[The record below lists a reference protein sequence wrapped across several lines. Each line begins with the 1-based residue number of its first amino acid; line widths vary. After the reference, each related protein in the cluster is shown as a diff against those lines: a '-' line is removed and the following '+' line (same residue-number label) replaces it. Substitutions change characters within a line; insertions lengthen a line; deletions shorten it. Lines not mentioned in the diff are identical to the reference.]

1 MLLKKHIFM
10 IYQYLYNTKYKIM
23 TSFKYILAYFLLFI
37 VLFFST
43 PHVFSQRSLTVLN
56 FSYSE
61 NFNTMGSSATASL
74 PTGFKIGSDWSAGT
88 STTTYAAGTTGTG
101 VIASNSAGGNYNWAE
116 GITGS
121 STDRALGFLSSG
133 SVTLPR
139 SIIYA
144 FTNNTGQTVT
154 SLTISWT
161 YEKYRSGSNPFA
173 WTFFHG
179 SNGAAVS
186 TSNSSGDLAYTAD
199 ASNSIIFNPPGST
212 SKSLTITGLS
222 IADGTTYFLRWAYSG
237 SNGNTN
243 GQGLAIDNFSIA
255 LNRSVCVT
263 PSVQPTALQFSSSTT
278 STIGGSFTGSSP
290 SSDGYLVLASDNNL
304 LATNP
309 IDGSIYQVGDEIGDA
324 VVVSTGSGT
333 SFTATGL
340 NASTTYYFFV
350 YSYSNEC
357 SGGPKYNTS
366 APLSGNETTLV
377 GTPACSTPTN
387 LISGFS
393 LNQTSTSISGSFTA
407 AASTDEYL
415 VLISS
420 ANSLASSPINGV
432 VYTAGQSAFGG
443 TVVQVNSN
451 TNFLASS
458 LSPSTQYYVYVF
470 SVNSQNCT
478 GGPTYSATNITAN
491 ATTNSFPAC
500 SSISLSTQP
509 SALNFTITSTTVAGN
524 FTSAAGADHYLVVR
538 STSSTLSTSPVN
550 GQTYTA
556 GATLGNGIVVSYT
569 TSTNFSATG
578 LTAGTTYYFFI
589 FSSVNNCSGSPS
601 APLYYTSAAS
611 LQGNATTTS
620 DTYSYYFGNFHSHT
634 GYSDGN
640 KDGNSPTP
648 TEAYNFAKTATG
660 MDFLGV
666 SEHNHT
672 AAGGSLSNYQNG
684 VTRANNFNSANN
696 NFLALLGMEWGTISG
711 GGHVL
716 VYGDGFDHLIG
727 WEPNEYTVYVAKSDY
742 TGASGLFKVI
752 NDYSGN
758 SALAILAHPSSSD
771 FNNLSGT
778 AYSSS
783 VDDALV
789 GVALETG
796 PAFSTNTTYSNPG
809 SSMSFLSYYQKLLG
823 KGYRVGPVVDHDNHY
838 TTFGKTTYSRTA
850 VIATSLTRTAVI
862 DAMRNMRFYA
872 TQDYDAKVK
881 FTINGRMMGADFTGR
896 YAPIISVEITDVDH
910 AIDLPNATIKI
921 MYGTPGSNVIAA
933 NLIQFTGST
942 FTYTNNTQINN
953 SINYYYLDITIGTRR
968 IITAPIWYRRDDNT
982 ALPVKLSSFTASRM
996 GSRVK
1001 LNWVTEQEIN
1011 SSHFIVERSANSVK
1025 WDSLVWVSAAG
1036 SSNYSISYQ
1045 AYDET
1050 PLSGY
1055 NFYRLKQVDLD
1066 GKVEYSSVKKVLF
1079 VDLGSLIISPN
1090 PASNQIEIRFSKS
1103 SEASRKIQ
1111 LIDQKGKVLRII
1123 ESPKSIIHFDTSNL
1137 ANGEY
1142 YIRAYTIEGV
1152 LIANFIK
1159 LK

>member
-1 MLLKKHIFM
+1 MRLFSNLVG
-10 IYQYLYNTKYKIM
+10 L
-23 TSFKYILAYFLLFI
+23 FLSVFS
-37 VLFFST
+37 VFFSIQL
-43 PHVFSQRSLTVLN
+43 VAQQSLTSVNLT
-56 FSYSE
+56 YTE

-74 PTGFKIGSDWSAGT
+74 PTGFKIGTDWSAGV

-101 VIASNSAGGNYNWAE
+101 IIASNSAGGNYNWAD

-133 SVTLPR
+133 SVTLPK

-154 SLTISWT
+154 SLTLNWT
-161 YEKYRSGSNPFA
+161 YEKYRSGSNPYA
-173 WTFFHG
+173 WSFFHG
-179 SNGAAVS
+179 SNGAAVT
-186 TSNSSGDLAYTAD
+186 TSNLNGDLTYTAD

-212 SKSLTITGLS
+212 VKSFTISGLS
-222 IADGTTYFLRWAYSG
+222 IANGATYYLRWAYSG
-237 SNGNTN
+237 SSGNTN
-243 GQGLAIDNFSIA
+243 GQGLAIDNFTIA
-255 LNRSVCVT
+255 LNRQDCTT
-263 PSVQPTALQFSSSTT
+263 PTAQPTTLQFSNATT
-278 STIGGSFTGSSP
+278 TTIDGSFTGSSP
-290 SSDGYLVLASDNNL
+290 SADGYLVLASNSNL

-309 IDGSIYQVGDEIGDA
+309 VDGSIYQVGDEIGDA

-333 SFTATGL
+333 SFTATDL
-340 NASTTYYFFV
+340 NASTTYYFFI

-366 APLSGNETTLV
+366 SPLSGNETTLA
-377 GTPACSTPTN
+377 GTPVCNTPTN
-387 LISGFS
+387 LISGLS
-393 LNQTSTSISGSFTA
+393 LTQTSTSISGTFVA

-415 VLISS
+415 VVIST
-420 ANSLASSPINGV
+420 ANSLTSSPVNGV
-432 VYTAGQSAFGG
+432 VYTAGQNAFGG
-443 TVVQVNSN
+443 TVVQVNSS
-451 TNFLASS
+451 TNFLAST

-491 ATTNSFPAC
+491 VTTNSFPSC
-500 SSISLSTQP
+500 SGISLSTQP
-509 SALNFTITSTTVAGN
+509 SALNFTITSTSVAGN
-524 FTSAAGADHYLVVR
+524 FSSAAGADHYLVVR
-538 STSSTLSTSPVN
+538 STTSTLSTSPVN

-556 GATLGNGIVVSYT
+556 GATLGNGTVVSFT

-578 LTAGTTYYFFI
+578 LTSGTTYYFFI
-589 FSSVNNCSGSPS
+589 FSAVNNCSGSPS
-601 APLYYTSAAS
+601 APIYYTSAAA

-620 DTYSYYFGNFHSHT
+620 NTYSYYFGNFHSHT

-742 TGASGLFKVI
+742 TGANGLFKVI

-758 SALAILAHPSSSD
+758 SALAILAHPSTSD
-771 FNNLSGT
+771 FNSLSGS
-778 AYSSS
+778 AYSAA
-783 VDDALV
+783 VDEALV

-796 PAFSTNTTYSNPG
+796 PAFSTNTTYSDPG
-809 SSMSFLSYYQKLLG
+809 TSMSFLSYYQKLLA

-850 VIATSLTRTAVI
+850 VIASSLTRAGVI
-862 DAMRNMRFYA
+862 EAMRNMRFYA
-872 TQDYDAKVK
+872 TQDYDAKVE
-881 FTINGRMMGADFTGR
+881 FTINGRMMGADFRDR
-896 YAPIISVEITDVDH
+896 YAPIISIKITDVAH
-910 AIDLPNATIKI
+910 AADLSSAIIKL
-921 MYGTPGSNVIAA
+921 MYGTPGSNVTAA
-933 NLIQFTGST
+933 KLVQSTGSS
-942 FTYTNNTQINN
+942 FTYTNNSQLNN
-953 SINYYYLDITIGTRR
+953 TNNYYYLDITIGTRR
-968 IITAPIWYRRDDNT
+968 IITAPIWYSRDDNT
-982 ALPVKLSSFTASRM
+982 ALPVKLSSFSVSRIN
-996 GSRVK
+996 SKVK
-1001 LNWVTEQEIN
+1001 LNWVTEQELN
-1011 SSHFIVERSANSVK
+1011 SSHFVVERSANGVK
-1025 WDSLVWVSAAG
+1025 WDSLVIVRAVG
-1036 SSNYSISYQ
+1036 NSNSSISYQ
-1045 AYDET
+1045 AYDEA

-1066 GKVEYSSVKKVLF
+1066 GTVEYTSVRKLFF
-1079 VDLGSLIISPN
+1079 VDPGSLTITPN
-1090 PASNQIEIRFSKS
+1090 PGVDQAEIRFSKVS
-1103 SEASRKIQ
+1103 DSNRKIQ
-1111 LIDQKGKVLRII
+1111 LIDSQGKVLRSLETPNSRIQI
-1123 ESPKSIIHFDTSNL
+1123 NIANL

-1142 YIRAYTIEGV
+1142 FIRAYTIGGILTAKFFKV
-1152 LIANFIK
+1152 K
-1159 LK
+1159 